1 VKWGKFEQRIVLPV
15 EDDVLNVSTRLKLQ
29 LGVNINSVEDRYD
42 FMPERHTIENAEQG
56 PLDFVWSQNIKSEA
70 DDLIP
75 TYGFKSPPVILQQG
89 EVFVALMPELSP
101 RRI

>member
-29 LGVNINSVEDRYD
+29 HGVTINSVEDRYD

-56 PLDFVWSQNIKSEA
+56 RLILSGRRTSRAKPTISFPPMASNRRQSYCSKGKSS
-70 DDLIP
+70 LR
-75 TYGFKSPPVILQQG
+75 SCR
-89 EVFVALMPELSP
+89 S
-101 RRI
+101 